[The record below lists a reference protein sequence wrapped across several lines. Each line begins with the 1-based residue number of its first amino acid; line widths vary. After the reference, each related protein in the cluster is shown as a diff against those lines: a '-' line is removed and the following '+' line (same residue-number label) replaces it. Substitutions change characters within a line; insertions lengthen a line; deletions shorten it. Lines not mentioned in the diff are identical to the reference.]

1 MAMLTISI
9 HSGLLESARDLF
21 RCPAATGRKVFLEG
35 CRQLFHWGRQT
46 GVTGAAAMIEH
57 IEQDR
62 LNYDELLI
70 DHTRLFVNSFPRAR
84 AHPFAGWYLGD
95 EAFFGVQAEKMRDFY
110 ARHGLQVDHDLAWPA
125 DHIMVELEF
134 AAIMLESFETS
145 GDQRYL
151 LALQELSD
159 HLDSWMPQFI
169 AAMREQAESDYYR
182 NAAEILQSLLTIL
195 HSEMKGGA

>member
-9 HSGLLESARDLF
+9 NSGLLESACDLF
-21 RCPAATGRKVFLEG
+21 RCPAATGRQAFLEG
-35 CRQLFHWGRQT
+35 SRPFFHWGRQT
-46 GVTGAAAMIEH
+46 GVTGAAAMIER

-70 DHTRLFVNSFPRAR
+70 DHTRLFVNSFPQAR

-95 EAFFGVQAEKMRDFY
+95 EAYFSNQAEKMRDFY
-110 ARHGLQVDHDLAWPA
+110 ARHGLQMDDDLSWPA

-134 AAIMLESFETS
+134 AAVMMESYEIS

-151 LALQELSD
+151 LALQELAD
-159 HLDSWMPQFI
+159 HLDSWMPIFT
-169 AAMREQAESDYYR
+169 AAMFEQAESDFYGI
-182 NAAEILQSLLTIL
+182 AAEILQSLLTVL